1 MAIKKCPYCKAF
13 IEEDSEF
20 CSNCG
25 TKLIFPEDEDI
36 EEEIPGERIIELE
49 EQKASKS
56 HPPEPPEN
64 IDLSESDETGIRLK
78 DNLPEEP
85 DLPSENTFSSPDQ
98 DTPDSVPTENAEKE
112 EGADEYA
119 EEKEAAKDKETGEYV
134 ELDEEAVDDEEEK
147 EEEELFGPSADTPP
161 PKGISPFDGIP
172 ELEDDQEL
180 ESETEDRKTH
190 KSASPKTGSWLFPEE
205 SAPPPAKEEESAE
218 LEDTGDSSDKEKEEI
233 ERFLDSLKKERQ
245 EIKARIKNVEGDLPP
260 WAEKMKSPTPRSR
273 EEEEERDE
281 EEILNEGEIRDS
293 DESMDTREAL
303 DIPVAEEPIGETGE
317 EMNISSEINMEET
330 PSYTGYNQGMLFG
343 SEQEDS
349 LKRKF
354 GLFSFLKMP
363 RNLKSRLFDV
373 LLIAALW
380 LAALWIAAYL
390 TQTPVLRLFAEAVLP
405 ALGFLAILTAVYFGL
420 FLVFLRETLGDL
432 LFSKED

>member
-1 MAIKKCPYCKAF
+1 VAIKKCPYCKAF

-49 EQKASKS
+49 EQEASKS
-56 HPPEPPEN
+56 YSSEPPED

-78 DNLPEEP
+78 DSLPEEL
-85 DLPSENTFSSPDQ
+85 DLSSVNAPSSPDK
-98 DTPDSVPTENAEKE
+98 DTPDSGRKENEEKE
-112 EGADEYA
+112 EAADEDTQETEKTK
-119 EEKEAAKDKETGEYV
+119 EEESGDYV

-172 ELEDDQEL
+172 ELEDEQEP
-180 ESETEDRKTH
+180 ENETEDRKKH

-205 SAPPPAKEEESAE
+205 SSPAMAEEEESAE
-218 LEDTGDSSDKEKEEI
+218 QEDTSDSADKEKEEI

-260 WAEKMKSPTPRSR
+260 WAEKMKSPAPRR
-273 EEEEERDE
+273 GEEEEEYED
-281 EEILNEGEIRDS
+281 IPAEGEIREAD
-293 DESMDTREAL
+293 DSMDTREAL
-303 DIPVAEEPIGETGE
+303 DIPAAEESTGETGE
-317 EMNISSEINMEET
+317 EIDIKPEINMEET
-330 PSYTGYNQGMLFG
+330 PSYTGYDQGMLFG
-343 SEQEDS
+343 SEQEDAS
-349 LKRKF
+349 RKRF

-363 RNLKSRLFDV
+363 RHLKSRLFDV
-373 LLIAALW
+373 VLIAVLW

-390 TQTPVLRLFAEAVLP
+390 TQTPVFRLFAEAVLP
-405 ALGFLAILTAVYFGL
+405 ALGFFVILIAVYFGL

>member
-36 EEEIPGERIIELE
+36 EEEIPGERILELE
-49 EQKASKS
+49 EQEASKS
-56 HPPEPPEN
+56 HRSEPPEN

-85 DLPSENTFSSPDQ
+85 DLSSVNAPSSPDKE
-98 DTPDSVPTENAEKE
+98 TPDSSRKEN
-112 EGADEYA
+112 
-119 EEKEAAKDKETGEYV
+119 EEKEDAADEDAEET
-134 ELDEEAVDDEEEK
+134 EETM

-172 ELEDDQEL
+172 ELEDEQEL
-180 ESETEDRKTH
+180 ENETEDRKTH
-190 KSASPKTGSWLFPEE
+190 KSASPKTGSWLFTEE
-205 SAPPPAKEEESAE
+205 SSPSQAEEEESPE
-218 LEDTGDSSDKEKEEI
+218 QEDTGDSADKEKEEI

-260 WAEKMKSPTPRSR
+260 WAEKMKSPVPGSR
-273 EEEEERDE
+273 EEEEEYE
-281 EEILNEGEIRDS
+281 ELPSEGEIREED
-293 DESMDTREAL
+293 DSMDTREAL
-303 DIPVAEEPIGETGE
+303 DIPAAEESTGETG
-317 EMNISSEINMEET
+317 EET
-330 PSYTGYNQGMLFG
+330 PSYTGYDQGMLFG
-343 SEQEDS
+343 SEQEDAR
-349 LKRKF
+349 RKGF

-363 RNLKSRLFDV
+363 RHFKSRLFDV

-390 TQTPVLRLFAEAVLP
+390 TQTPVFRLFAEAVLP
-405 ALGFLAILTAVYFGL
+405 AIGFFVILIAVYFGL